1 MSSNRLKPE
10 DIDKLGDA
18 LIALTH
24 EVWVLRDRQKVLE
37 RLLADA
43 GVLAPDAVQ
52 GFQPDDSLNAELSA
66 EREALINNVLGAL
79 SA

>member
-1 MSSNRLKPE
+1 MGANRLKPE

-43 GVLAPDAVQ
+43 GVLTPDAVQ
-52 GFQPDDSLNAELSA
+52 AFQPDDSLNAELSA
-66 EREALINNVLGAL
+66 EREALINNVLRAL

>member
-1 MSSNRLKPE
+1 MGANRLKPE

-37 RLLADA
+37 RLL
-43 GVLAPDAVQ
+43 G
-52 GFQPDDSLNAELSA
+52 
-66 EREALINNVLGAL
+66 
-79 SA
+79 